1 MAKVF
6 QKLAVVTAYAVLWFA
21 TVETNPTQA
30 ASVTNQFSVDI
41 NQGSLSG
48 QNFSGSF
55 NYDDMLLTGNGL
67 EVISPIQGLTVN
79 FRFLEQTFTESDDFF
94 FNGFPVAQFNNG
106 RVVGLNYFVANDALD
121 FRFSNQFSGEGGTF
135 FAYNIGSAGN
145 LTDSGT
151 GTVTYSIPE
160 PSTAYGLG
168 ILGLGLLL
176 GKKKAFSQIS

>member
-21 TVETNPTQA
+21 TVETKPTQA
-30 ASVTNQFSVDI
+30 ASLTNRFSVDI

-55 NYDDMLLTGNGL
+55 NYDDVLLTGNGL

-94 FNGFPVAQFNNG
+94 SMVF
-106 RVVGLNYFVANDALD
+106 RLLSLTMVGL
-121 FRFSNQFSGEGGTF
+121 
-135 FAYNIGSAGN
+135 
-145 LTDSGT
+145 
-151 GTVTYSIPE
+151 
-160 PSTAYGLG
+160 LG
-168 ILGLGLLL
+168 
-176 GKKKAFSQIS
+176 